1 MDIEVCNNV
10 FDENKKHFYPQEKI
24 KEKSVEI
31 RKMMSKNVGIFT
43 NNKLLNQANL
53 FMTKMEEDILEIQQ
67 KFKVSVALYQLINMV
82 MVSNVIIKQSL
93 ERKENKGVFF
103 NTDLK

>member
-1 MDIEVCNNV
+1 MDVLDPSIIPSTGTAVDHGLKLDPCKNIV
-10 FDENKKHFYPQEKI
+10 D
-24 KEKSVEI
+24 
-31 RKMMSKNVGIFT
+31 KMMSKNVGVFT
-43 NNKLLNQANL
+43 NNKLLNQASL
-53 FMTKMEEDILEIQQ
+53 FMKKMEKDILEIQQ
-67 KFKVSVALYQLINMV
+67 NFKVSIALYQLINMV